1 MRTLQRSKEEII
13 KEKLG
18 GAVQVLPNEGLSAL
32 EVCDNISSS
41 FNFEFHFVRERKKR
55 KRPYDLFPWRS
66 CSDQRCNTAETVEL
80 YVAVTVEPFVFFCET
95 VIVKPLKVYETAKI
109 T

>member
-1 MRTLQRSKEEII
+1 MRTMQRSKEEII

-55 KRPYDLFPWRS
+55 KRSMNLQSMQLLEKNVRK
-66 CSDQRCNTAETVEL
+66 
-80 YVAVTVEPFVFFCET
+80 PFGKC
-95 VIVKPLKVYETAKI
+95 KKC
-109 T
+109 